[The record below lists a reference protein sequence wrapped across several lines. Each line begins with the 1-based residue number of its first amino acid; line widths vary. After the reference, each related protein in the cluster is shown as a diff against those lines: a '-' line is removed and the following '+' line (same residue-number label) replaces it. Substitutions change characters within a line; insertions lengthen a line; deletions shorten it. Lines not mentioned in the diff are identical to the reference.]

1 MFVFLVFLFFI
12 LMIIIPAIVL
22 AMLGKNNVKE
32 ENKKVKKVKPLSKNK
47 KEDLENKIKVAREAV
62 IEKGFTI
69 VKEIIS
75 PIQKLDG
82 EAYLKIAYFD
92 TVNKKMIILSMSTV
106 TEKVMLKAYDVK
118 PIIKCDLLIN
128 DKELTEDSYEEELDS
143 IKLNIETR
151 DIYTPKY
158 AIGLLPK
165 KVAYRDEEVFSRKY
179 IDFAVKVKENIID
192 MLK

>member
-1 MFVFLVFLFFI
+1 MFVFIILTFFI
-12 LMIIIPAIVL
+12 LMIIIPIIIL
-22 AMLGKNNVKE
+22 KNLGDNNVKV
-32 ENKKVKKVKPLSKNK
+32 ENKKNKKIKPISKTK

-62 IEKGFTI
+62 LEKGFTI

-92 TVNKKMIILSMSTV
+92 TVNKKMIILSMSTI

-128 DKELTEDSYEEELDS
+128 DKELTKDSYEEDLDS

-165 KVAYRDEEVFSRKY
+165 KVAYRDEEVFSKKY
-179 IDFAVKVKENIID
+179 IDFAIKVQENIIE